1 MNISKISPAVKT
13 NNFKSISNS
22 QNPFKYNT
30 NFDSVSFNGKK
41 EKRNRNRLMAYLA
54 SGALLLTSL
63 LSPTKASASSFE
75 KRIQDYANLTQTAI
89 TEIAD
94 DNNFQLAQTL
104 DAPSLTFDL
113 TENWDAKVI
122 KPITSLAYMT
132 RDIETGN
139 DFSNIDDLIEF
150 LYEHKIT
157 DEYDKNLAALSI
169 VQANPWMAEKV
180 TGGLVDFTQGD
191 MSNIDPELIRATD
204 YTTDGEK
211 IKILVPEFNPT
222 RETYADTDSK
232 MVSNLTLMPKNANEL
247 NEATITF
254 SQEELNSVTSN
265 EDLIQL
271 VNNKLADMYNLET
284 MECYAGDAIWH
295 ALGLTKQNED
305 VFKYASEV
313 NQKNALTS
321 YVKYNGKL
329 QIVCPEVPVSII
341 TNENQGYID
350 ANSFLTTRRD
360 EAPIISYI
368 SADRTVANL
377 EDLNGIETTPLD
389 ILDLYGLTDDFSLK
403 EAYLQDP
410 EKYEALLTSGYR
422 QIIDSNNELLEIYGD
437 KVITKEDLQSSIGYS
452 LYESG
457 ITKINLQ
464 PLAYAHVN
472 YTPNYIV
479 IGPTAEPT
487 PSPTAEPTPSPT
499 AEPTPSPTAEPTP
512 SPTAEP
518 TPSPTAEPTPSPT
531 AEPTPSPTAEPTPSP
546 TAEPTPSPTPGY
558 TLPPINPTDEP
569 IITEPPFAT
578 PEPTPS
584 QTPNPTNEPT
594 AEPTPTQTAEPTPSP
609 TPGYTLP
616 PINPTDEPI
625 ITEPP
630 FATPEPTPSQ
640 TPNPTNEPTAEP
652 TPTQTIKPT
661 PNPTNEP
668 TTEPTTEPTNEPT
681 TEPTNKPTNEPTTKP
696 TNEPTPAPTYCP
708 DVDTDGSTDDNDGDT
723 DDGGADFEDSTKPT
737 AEPTARPTV
746 EPTPKPTICPD
757 TDTDDSSD
765 DNDGNTDD
773 GGAEFQTLS
782 LNKKRTFGET
792 FMSLPVIR
800 IFNKKRKKM

>member
-30 NFDSVSFNGKK
+30 NFDSVSFSGKK

-254 SQEELNSVTSN
+254 SQEELNSATSN

-313 NQKNALTS
+313 NQENALTS

-422 QIIDSNNELLEIYGD
+422 QIIDSNNELLKIYGD

-531 AEPTPSPTAEPTPSP
+531 
-546 TAEPTPSPTPGY
+546 
-558 TLPPINPTDEP
+558 
-569 IITEPPFAT
+569 
-578 PEPTPS
+578 
-584 QTPNPTNEPT
+584 
-594 AEPTPTQTAEPTPSP
+594 
-609 TPGYTLP
+609 PGYTLP

-668 TTEPTTEPTNEPT
+668 TTEPTTEPTNEPTTEPTNEPT

-782 LNKKRTFGET
+782 LNKKRTFGEA
-792 FMSLPVIR
+792 FMSLPIIR